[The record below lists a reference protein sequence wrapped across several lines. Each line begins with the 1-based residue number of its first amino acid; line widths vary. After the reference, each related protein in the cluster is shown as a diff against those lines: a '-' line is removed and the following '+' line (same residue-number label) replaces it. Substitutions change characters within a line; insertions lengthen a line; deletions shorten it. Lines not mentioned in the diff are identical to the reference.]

1 MQGALSLLHLDVC
14 VVLCFKALS
23 MCGACLC
30 VWMRVCVHICVS
42 VCVCVSVFV
51 SMYAFVFGGRG
62 SPFL

>member
-30 VWMRVCVHICVS
+30 VWMRVCVFSCACLC
-42 VCVCVSVFV
+42 VCVCQSISLVTMDLSF
-51 SMYAFVFGGRG
+51 A
-62 SPFL
+62 